1 MSLEEILGE
10 FGSAFLGLLAG
21 GLCIALVWELLYFV
35 SGIL

>member
-10 FGSAFLGLLAG
+10 FGSALLGLLAG
-21 GLCIALVWELLYFV
+21 GLSIALVWELLNFV